1 MELETKSST
10 VTGDVYIAH
19 TDGSGS
25 LAKEEQPAI
34 NIFEDSRI
42 KSLRLINALSYA
54 LTTLIVLSSILT
66 SSNNEYDNYMV
77 WKTNQTLLSV
87 APYTQYIWYLLLIL
101 QGLFIAAS
109 FLPSLRSSELLGYSA
124 LAAETGEVANKTS
137 LPVVHYPALCAST
150 LLTMYSVK
158 LNIMGLAFV
167 GSCASTFFLVN
178 IIKYQLDNT
187 ITADITRHQSDNA
200 TTLNEFTFSEIK
212 SIILQWYQRRRAP
225 ALLEL
230 DGTSPETSDV
240 TSNQI
245 QQYFFLKFPFELY
258 AGYNL
263 ALNVAFLNIVM
274 HKIIVSAVFN
284 LVLVSVSLVLL
295 LGVGCYATW
304 TDKKGLCIGIGGGL
318 AWYLFGVFFQ
328 LLDPSTPIMMMYS
341 EEAIAATKYMAVIF
355 ANIILSTVAL
365 RAVKNA
371 INVRIVCG
379 GDGSDEMA
387 DEQEDEDDV
396 ITGYAKV

>member
-1 MELETKSST
+1 
-10 VTGDVYIAH
+10 
-19 TDGSGS
+19 
-25 LAKEEQPAI
+25 
-34 NIFEDSRI
+34 
-42 KSLRLINALSYA
+42 
-54 LTTLIVLSSILT
+54 
-66 SSNNEYDNYMV
+66 MV

-87 APYTQYIWYLLLIL
+87 APYTQYIWYLLFIL

-124 LAAETGEVANKTS
+124 LAAETGKVANKTS
-137 LPVVHYPALCAST
+137 LPVVYYPALCAST

-158 LNIMGLAFV
+158 LNIMSLAFV

-178 IIKYQLDNT
+178 IIKYQLHNAIKT
-187 ITADITRHQSDNA
+187 DITRHQSDNA
-200 TTLNEFTFSEIK
+200 TTLNEFNFS
-212 SIILQWYQRRRAP
+212 QWYQQWNQRRRAP
-225 ALLEL
+225 ALLQL

-284 LVLVSVSLVLL
+284 LVLVSVSLVFL

-318 AWYLFGVFFQ
+318 AWYLV
-328 LLDPSTPIMMMYS
+328 S
-341 EEAIAATKYMAVIF
+341 
-355 ANIILSTVAL
+355 
-365 RAVKNA
+365 
-371 INVRIVCG
+371 IVCYKNVSASF
-379 GDGSDEMA
+379 DFH
-387 DEQEDEDDV
+387 QL
-396 ITGYAKV
+396 KQL

>member
-10 VTGDVYIAH
+10 VTNDVYITH

-34 NIFEDSRI
+34 NIFKDSRI

-54 LTTLIVLSSILT
+54 LTMLIVLSSILT
-66 SSNNEYDNYMV
+66 SSNNADYYYNYNYTVYKPV

-87 APYTQYIWYLLLIL
+87 APYTQYIWYLLFIL

-124 LAAETGEVANKTS
+124 LAAETGKVANKTS

-225 ALLEL
+225 ALLQL

-284 LVLVSVSLVLL
+284 LVLVSVSLVFL

-318 AWYLFGVFFQ
+318 AWYLV
-328 LLDPSTPIMMMYS
+328 S
-341 EEAIAATKYMAVIF
+341 
-355 ANIILSTVAL
+355 
-365 RAVKNA
+365 
-371 INVRIVCG
+371 IVCYKNVSASF
-379 GDGSDEMA
+379 DFH
-387 DEQEDEDDV
+387 QL
-396 ITGYAKV
+396 KQL